1 MTDTRATSARS
12 EAVVVAYL
20 GFIGA
25 LLAFGIDTA
34 LPAFDEIRDE
44 FGLADG
50 SGEVSL
56 IVTAYFLGMA
66 AGQLPVGPLSDR
78 FGRRPILLGS
88 LALYIAGAIGATLAG
103 DFETVL
109 ASRFIWGIG
118 ASGPAVISYAIAR
131 DLYDGDQMA
140 RVLSLVMAVFL
151 VGPTVAPL
159 IGEGLIALLPWQA
172 VFAGAAVLVGVGV
185 IWTLGFDESLPVE
198 RRRPIQPASIG
209 RAIRTTLTHRASTGY
224 LAAMTFSYGAFFVFL
239 GSSQPIVDEVYGRP
253 EWFAA
258 TFAVVSAIQGVSV
271 WRVSRIVERVGTARV
286 ARLAYLTNLVAY
298 VLLTVAAI
306 ATDGVPA
313 FGVWVVLIA
322 LASTAGTIV
331 STSAVSLNLQ
341 PMERIAGTAAAVRG
355 VATLGL
361 GSVLASFIDRQIDDT
376 ITPMAVGGLLYCAI
390 GLAILLWAERGSLE
404 VVDPDARTHVP
415 A

>member
-1 MTDTRATSARS
+1 MTDARAVGARS
-12 EAVVVAYL
+12 DAVVVAYL

-34 LPAFDEIRDE
+34 LPAFDEIREE
-44 FGLADG
+44 FDLADG

-56 IVTAYFLGMA
+56 VVTFYFLGMA
-66 AGQLPVGPLSDR
+66 AGQLPIGPLSDR

-88 LALYIAGAIGATLAG
+88 LVLYIAGAVGAAFA
-103 DFETVL
+103 DDYATVL
-109 ASRFIWGIG
+109 ASRFVWGIG

-159 IGEGLIALLPWQA
+159 IGEGLIAVLPWQA
-172 VFAGAAVLVGVGV
+172 VFGGAAVLAMAGVL
-185 IWTLGFDESLPVE
+185 WTLRFEESLPVE

-253 EWFAA
+253 GWFAV
-258 TFAVVSAIQGVSV
+258 TFAAVSAIQGVSV
-271 WRVSRIVERVGTARV
+271 WRVSRIVERVGTRRM
-286 ARLAYLTNLVAY
+286 ARLAYLTNLSAY
-298 VLLTVAAI
+298 ALLTVAALAADGIPPFGIWI
-306 ATDGVPA
+306 A
-313 FGVWVVLIA
+313 LIA

-331 STSAVSLNLQ
+331 STAAVSLNLQ

-376 ITPMAVGGLLYCAI
+376 ITPMAIGGLLYCAI
-390 GLAILLWAERGSLE
+390 GSGILLWAERGSLE
-404 VVDPDARTHVP
+404 IVDPDAPVHASV
-415 A
+415 